1 MQSNEKFLSILKKDS
16 RKNETYIK
24 KTVSKM
30 KKEEMESLA
39 LSAAQTHC
47 RKPTRFNFEDTI
59 IVHRK
64 ISNVNGNLGN
74 KFLYTF
80 FISLNKE
87 NNERFLSFLSKFLK
101 YTAKDLYLD
110 RKEDKD
116 YHQYFLFSYPEIL
129 SKFINDKNAD
139 RKNDFY
145 EMIGDHLLT
154 NKNFFLDVETLKAF
168 LFKINEIVDKKE
180 QACKFVSFLKYS
192 LSKEYREVFANI
204 KDLYMYKIYQRNTEY
219 PDYTNIDHLFPD
231 EYKMQSA
238 IETII
243 DVFLTL
249 EYKLEDSNETEA
261 IEAYKEFLKEN
272 ELDFKKDFYKV
283 DKYILFKNLFSEK
296 MDNRY
301 ISKIGYSKIKLNE
314 MMKKV
319 LNSEIEE
326 NPRYIR
332 SKLIFDLKGTS
343 LIYVDPSL
351 NSKIVRRNYL
361 LLEDFDIDRSFNF
374 QNFVGS
380 ELTSSD
386 VDTENIQ
393 FLGFLERT
401 GVRMNE
407 ILEYFNND
415 CKEKV
420 RDFFDGDLE
429 DIYIDLS
436 QDDYDN
442 IEMRFAK

>member
-1 MQSNEKFLSILKKDS
+1 
-16 RKNETYIK
+16 
-24 KTVSKM
+24 
-30 KKEEMESLA
+30 
-39 LSAAQTHC
+39 
-47 RKPTRFNFEDTI
+47 
-59 IVHRK
+59 
-64 ISNVNGNLGN
+64 
-74 KFLYTF
+74 
-80 FISLNKE
+80 
-87 NNERFLSFLSKFLK
+87 
-101 YTAKDLYLD
+101 
-110 RKEDKD
+110 
-116 YHQYFLFSYPEIL
+116 
-129 SKFINDKNAD
+129 
-139 RKNDFY
+139 
-145 EMIGDHLLT
+145 
-154 NKNFFLDVETLKAF
+154 
-168 LFKINEIVDKKE
+168 
-180 QACKFVSFLKYS
+180 
-192 LSKEYREVFANI
+192 
-204 KDLYMYKIYQRNTEY
+204 
-219 PDYTNIDHLFPD
+219 
-231 EYKMQSA
+231 
-238 IETII
+238 
-243 DVFLTL
+243 
-249 EYKLEDSNETEA
+249 
-261 IEAYKEFLKEN
+261 
-272 ELDFKKDFYKV
+272 
-283 DKYILFKNLFSEK
+283 
-296 MDNRY
+296 
-301 ISKIGYSKIKLNE
+301 